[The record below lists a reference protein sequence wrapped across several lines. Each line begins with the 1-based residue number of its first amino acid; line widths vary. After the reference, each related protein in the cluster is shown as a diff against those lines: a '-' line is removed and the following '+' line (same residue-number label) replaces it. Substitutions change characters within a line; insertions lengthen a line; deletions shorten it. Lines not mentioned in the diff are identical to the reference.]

1 MKATI
6 KTILAIVIGVSAFF
20 ALGEI
25 DNDADFVFWLV
36 MKFVAVGV
44 IFMCVEFWK
53 QVNQVEKGIP
63 NSKILNRYCSNC
75 KRCNLY
81 RASRYTT
88 CEKQV
93 YIPGFRRSI
102 SGACATTALYPILN
116 PKGASSSR
124 RRIWMLICYATN
136 GKADMR

>member
-6 KTILAIVIGVSAFF
+6 KAILAIVIGVSAFF

-53 QVNQVEKGIP
+53 QVNQVEK
-63 NSKILNRYCSNC
+63 
-75 KRCNLY
+75 
-81 RASRYTT
+81 
-88 CEKQV
+88 
-93 YIPGFRRSI
+93 
-102 SGACATTALYPILN
+102 
-116 PKGASSSR
+116 
-124 RRIWMLICYATN
+124 
-136 GKADMR
+136 

>member
-20 ALGEI
+20 ALGGI

-53 QVNQVEKGIP
+53 QVNQVEK
-63 NSKILNRYCSNC
+63 
-75 KRCNLY
+75 
-81 RASRYTT
+81 
-88 CEKQV
+88 
-93 YIPGFRRSI
+93 
-102 SGACATTALYPILN
+102 
-116 PKGASSSR
+116 
-124 RRIWMLICYATN
+124 
-136 GKADMR
+136 

>member
-44 IFMCVEFWK
+44 IFICVEFWK
-53 QVNQVEKGIP
+53 QVNQVEK
-63 NSKILNRYCSNC
+63 
-75 KRCNLY
+75 
-81 RASRYTT
+81 
-88 CEKQV
+88 
-93 YIPGFRRSI
+93 
-102 SGACATTALYPILN
+102 
-116 PKGASSSR
+116 
-124 RRIWMLICYATN
+124 
-136 GKADMR
+136 

>member
-6 KTILAIVIGVSAFF
+6 KIILAIVIGVSAFF

-53 QVNQVEKGIP
+53 QVNQVEK
-63 NSKILNRYCSNC
+63 
-75 KRCNLY
+75 
-81 RASRYTT
+81 
-88 CEKQV
+88 
-93 YIPGFRRSI
+93 
-102 SGACATTALYPILN
+102 
-116 PKGASSSR
+116 
-124 RRIWMLICYATN
+124 
-136 GKADMR
+136 

>member
-6 KTILAIVIGVSAFF
+6 KTILAIMILISAFF

-53 QVNQVEKGIP
+53 QVNQVEK
-63 NSKILNRYCSNC
+63 
-75 KRCNLY
+75 
-81 RASRYTT
+81 
-88 CEKQV
+88 
-93 YIPGFRRSI
+93 
-102 SGACATTALYPILN
+102 
-116 PKGASSSR
+116 
-124 RRIWMLICYATN
+124 
-136 GKADMR
+136 

>member
-6 KTILAIVIGVSAFF
+6 KTILAIVIGVSAFS

-53 QVNQVEKGIP
+53 QVNQVEK
-63 NSKILNRYCSNC
+63 
-75 KRCNLY
+75 
-81 RASRYTT
+81 
-88 CEKQV
+88 
-93 YIPGFRRSI
+93 
-102 SGACATTALYPILN
+102 
-116 PKGASSSR
+116 
-124 RRIWMLICYATN
+124 
-136 GKADMR
+136 